1 MLCLLFL
8 FKFIT
13 FKIATFLNRFDYPKE
28 MRLLVFFLLMSCNF
42 FAQKSEFL
50 YQANAYQT
58 FRIRPGTEKIF
69 HYIKMNK
76 ADIKRN
82 TLFKIDE
89 DSKKLVI
96 PKNGYYEISAFFNFN
111 PSTSNIKN
119 NRGGLNFGMVQVT
132 ENQEIYIASVR
143 KSFNKENQDIY
154 SHINLLPTIV
164 YLQKDMVIAP
174 AISSGLIG
182 NVLLGCELGCDKKDK
197 GCTSFQFK
205 IKLIS
210 NESGSQKYF

>member
-1 MLCLLFL
+1 MLIL

-28 MRLLVFFLLMSCNF
+28 MRLLVFFLLMSCNS

-76 ADIKRN
+76 ADIKIN
-82 TLFKIDE
+82 SLFAIDNE
-89 DSKKLVI
+89 SQKLVI
-96 PKNGYYEISAFFNFN
+96 PVSGYYEISASFNFN
-111 PSTSNIKN
+111 PSTSIIKN
-119 NRGGLNFGMVQVT
+119 KRGGLNFGVVQIA
-132 ENQEIYIASVR
+132 ENQEIYVASVR
-143 KSFNKENQDIY
+143 KSFNKENQDVFNRITL
-154 SHINLLPTIV
+154 IPTIV
-164 YLQKDMVIAP
+164 YLQKDMNIAP
-174 AISSGLIG
+174 AISSGLISTAF
-182 NVLLGCELGCDKKDK
+182 LGSELGCDKKDK
-197 GCTSFQFK
+197 NCTSFQLK
-205 IKLIS
+205 VKLIS